1 MYSVA
6 RKSAHIL
13 RMSLVMAAAML
24 ATCVLALAETAHTA
38 EAEDSLP
45 ENGKIVFTRNS
56 RIYTVEPDGS
66 NLSKLTNSTYVAS
79 KPVWSPDGTEIAFG
93 RQGINSTDVSISI
106 ISADGSDLSDPY
118 TGANYNPGSTWSPD
132 GTKLAFGSFGVSQDS
147 NPSNDIYMM
156 YADGS
161 NLVNVTKSPRFNE
174 NDPDFSPNGAQMC
187 FSQVPTGVK
196 PGTGIYIMDSDGS
209 GPKPLVKVSGENS
222 SGERCHWSPDGAK
235 IAFHAVIP
243 DSEGGDYRKAV
254 KKAINEGN
262 VQKALEIGKAAR
274 DEEVYVIN
282 TDGSGRTALTNNAAA
297 DVNPHWSPDG
307 RKITFA
313 SDRDGTF
320 DICTMDADGSD
331 VAQVTNARNDYLN
344 PPDPDWQPLQEPTP
358 PKDADDPDEA
368 QGTKKPAV
376 EDVDRDRPE
385 RTVIV
390 KPGDSLWSISEQRL
404 GPEASP
410 QRVYDHTYQ
419 MYALN
424 RKRIGSDPDLIFA
437 GQRLWLPPL
446 GEG

>member
-79 KPVWSPDGTEIAFG
+79 KPV
-93 RQGINSTDVSISI
+93 
-106 ISADGSDLSDPY
+106 
-118 TGANYNPGSTWSPD
+118 
-132 GTKLAFGSFGVSQDS
+132 
-147 NPSNDIYMM
+147 
-156 YADGS
+156 
-161 NLVNVTKSPRFNE
+161 
-174 NDPDFSPNGAQMC
+174 
-187 FSQVPTGVK
+187 
-196 PGTGIYIMDSDGS
+196 
-209 GPKPLVKVSGENS
+209 
-222 SGERCHWSPDGAK
+222 WSPDGAK

-344 PPDPDWQPLQEPTP
+344 PPDTDWQPLQEPTP

-376 EDVDRDRPE
+376 DDVDRDRPE

-410 QRVYDHTYQ
+410 QQVYDHTLQ